1 MKSPLKLLWEF
12 SVISIPWRSRMRP
25 QLPVKQQVRKEVS
38 WTHGQDQRPL
48 TERAGLGTGGIS
60 IELIIFTKPENVVL
74 Q

>member
-1 MKSPLKLLWEF
+1 
-12 SVISIPWRSRMRP
+12 MRP

-48 TERAGLGTGGIS
+48 TGRAGLGTGGIN